1 MKNPSHP
8 FALWWRV
15 CICLALMCVVSMQ
28 AFAQTQ
34 ADELTSGKVYRIKT
48 ANQASNAQAKGYVSD
63 NNGTL
68 LLQSLNTDDA
78 ANAAQLWTV
87 TAVEGQ
93 EGYYQIQNNST
104 KRYLQPTND
113 NSTAVTTSETATSVY
128 VPKNAKTGQTDVTW
142 FNIMANASSTYSY
155 NWRDDLTVRG
165 WKPNDGNG
173 SGLTGSEWAFIP
185 YITFDEVLA
194 TRDDVPAVAGDKVYR
209 ILNKSTRFSNSV
221 LNETNNSLGSVDK
234 SSEVLSQYWQLV
246 DQGNGTI
253 ALRNLYTGHYVQSL
267 AGKKGRQYQMGTTA
281 YGFTIAANGHV
292 YAYDVRDDATLGLN
306 CTDQANGAIYSWTF
320 YDGTNDENSL
330 WVFLEASLTDDQ
342 KTAIE
347 ANRAA
352 AAKEDALQAHLQQ
365 AKLRI
370 RSRRSDSGYANRYV
384 TDITDATPW
393 DGSSNTCRMQELI
406 SGDEAN
412 RQVWI
417 AYKQSDGGYKF
428 RNLYTGKYL
437 NYNDTDDGDRTW
449 YIQLNPDNAT
459 AEQYVNISEKADF
472 SENGL
477 HYQKDYHLLMAWS
490 ISAPDYEG
498 CDWTFEDADVE
509 DDAVRTQFDKFDG
522 YLQSVVTDQWLTLRN
537 MNGSVISENTASHV
551 GDVNSPADDYY
562 AQYWR
567 LVAVEGSEG
576 YYQIQNAVTKR
587 YINFANFNSRVSTSE
602 TAPEGGF
609 KINFLTSSFR
619 FNTCV
624 EFVPATSTDGSSVLH
639 RSEDRLLIWNSY
651 GAVGAEGS
659 VWNMQ
664 KANVTDEAV
673 LAAQQAYEASVTEQ
687 ANAEAYRT
695 ALPTFFSDAA
705 CTALNASYQSMTD
718 DELRTAMTEAGIS
731 STALQSMA
739 IKVKNDS
746 WAKREKTFRVR
757 SIEPYTDPDN
767 WNNMLRI
774 GYVYTRL
781 SNPTG
786 IWSDVNGVFYIFV
799 GSDIP
804 DGCTVQAH
812 LVGKSDSQGS
822 ATTLQKGLNIVPVST
837 ASALYVSYTVPTTTA
852 DDSKRWR
859 DFANLDVHIE
869 GGTIDGYFD
878 ATRTGSGI
886 DTDAD
891 WKEMVADGLFQRPFV
906 MMKGRNVIYQ
916 MNGTLT
922 KKYVP
927 EKMREIVDFWDW
939 MVDVQHSLMAV
950 DEYKD
955 RWHSVLGFYSCTYN
969 FMFASSYGTYYN
981 ESTLGEIL
989 NYDTM
994 ASGGGSLWGPA
1005 HEVGHIHQGLINMIG
1020 CTEIS
1025 NNLFAQAVVHL
1036 NGKTST
1042 RLNGRKFWNVSE
1054 NYAAHKSWHDYDL
1067 WDRNSMYL
1075 KLYLYYEVE
1084 GHKPGFFCEL
1094 FRQLR
1099 KDPLNHSKGSQ
1110 SSPIPASEDFLKFAV
1125 KVCQVAGDDLS
1136 EFFRAYGFFVTFDT
1150 RMIGDYGDYYTNC
1163 TQEMVDAALTEMH
1176 KFPKPK
1182 SNLLFIENH
1191 IKHEPAIDHD
1201 GNYLYDSAGKQI
1213 LRTDY
1218 DENDAVGKCGDVGS
1232 YSDYS
1237 AGHYASGYTYN
1248 NSNGT
1253 LTFTGTGAVGYK
1265 VYDNDGN
1272 LLYFDNRNSFTLPE
1286 SVQTALSAEGKTMV
1300 VKVAQA
1306 DGTDVALPAPDATTY
1321 TLKVYRADAL
1331 TDDKSATVYTDGSSA
1346 TLPVLEDNALAYVVD
1361 ESDEQTQAS
1370 LPTALAEATNV
1381 VRLSTATASNVVITD
1396 KKDFY
1401 APSAFTASTLSYERT
1416 NTSGYNSVCLPFPIS
1431 AADFGD
1437 EAKVEQ
1443 FSSTNASASGT
1454 TLRFET
1460 TTEEL
1465 PAGTPCIVW
1474 CPESTTSWSIQ
1485 KTDALVTPSPVEATT
1500 GDATLKGSFLAQTI
1514 GAGKYKLNAS
1524 GTAFGITTAAG
1535 RITPFRCYLEPASS
1549 ASAPRLFIIEH
1560 GESTTTGIHSAANS
1574 AANTA
1579 SAPATDAV
1587 YYDLSG
1593 RRTAH
1598 PQQHGIYILG
1608 GKKVVK

>member
-1 MKNPSHP
+1 MKNPSHS

-15 CICLALMCVVSMQ
+15 CICLALMCVVSVQ

-48 ANQASNAQAKGYVSD
+48 GNQASNAQAKGYISD

-68 LLQSLNTDDA
+68 LLQSLNTDNA

-113 NSTAVTTSETATSVY
+113 NSTAVTTSATATSVY
-128 VPKNAKTGQTDVTW
+128 VPKNANTGQTSATW
-142 FNIMANASSTYSY
+142 FNIMESASSTYSY

-165 WKPNDGNG
+165 WNPNDGK
-173 SGLTGSEWAFIP
+173 STGLTGSEWAFIP
-185 YITFDEVLA
+185 YMTFDEVIA
-194 TRDDVPAVAGDKVYR
+194 TRDDVTPVAGDKVYR
-209 ILNKSTRFSNSV
+209 ILNKSSKFPNSV
-221 LNETNNSLGSVDK
+221 LNETNNILGSVDK

-267 AGKKGRQYQMGTTA
+267 AGKKNQAYKMGTTA
-281 YGFTIAANGHV
+281 YGFTIAVNSHA
-292 YAYDVRDDATLGLN
+292 YAYDIRDDASLGLN

-342 KTAIE
+342 LAAIE
-347 ANRAA
+347 VNK
-352 AAKEDALQAHLQQ
+352 AKVEKDDYLAGLLDN

-384 TDITDATPW
+384 TDITGATPW
-393 DGSSNTCRMQELI
+393 NSSNETARLQESI

-428 RNLYTGKYL
+428 RNLFTGKYL
-437 NYNDTDDGDRTW
+437 NYKSTDGGERTW
-449 YIQLNPDNAT
+449 YIQYNPDNAT
-459 AEQYVNISEKADF
+459 SEYYINICENANHSG
-472 SENGL
+472 NGL
-477 HYQKDYHLLMAWS
+477 HYQKDYNLIVGWDVAAS
-490 ISAPDYEG
+490 DYEG
-498 CDWTFEDADVE
+498 CDWTFEAVDIT
-509 DDAVRTQFDKFDG
+509 DDAVRTQFDKLEG
-522 YLQSVVTDQWLTLRN
+522 ISHSIVTDQWYILRN
-537 MNGSVISENTASHV
+537 MDGSVMSENISSHEC
-551 GDVNSPADDYY
+551 DVNSPADDYY
-562 AQYWR
+562 AKYWR
-567 LVAVEGSEG
+567 LVPVEGSEG
-576 YYQIQNAVTKR
+576 YYQIQNALTER
-587 YINFANFNSRVSTSE
+587 YVSFASFNARVSTAE

-609 KINFLTSSFR
+609 KINFLNSLFR
-619 FNTCV
+619 FGSHV
-624 EFVPATSTDGSSVLH
+624 EFVPANMTEGKNVLH
-639 RSEDRLLIWNSY
+639 RSDSRLLIWSSY
-651 GAVGAEGS
+651 GSVGAEGS
-659 VWNMQ
+659 VWRL
-664 KANVTDEAV
+664 VSTSITDDEL
-673 LAAQQAYEASVTEQ
+673 LAARQTYENACGEV
-687 ANAEAYRT
+687 ANAAAYSA
-695 ALPTFFSDAA
+695 ALPTFFSDGA
-705 CTALNASYQSMTD
+705 CNTLNAAYQSMTD

-731 STALQSMA
+731 SSVLQAMA

-746 WAKREKTFRVR
+746 WAKREKTFRLR
-757 SIEPYTDPDN
+757 SIEPYTDPNN
-767 WNNMLRI
+767 WNDMLRI

-781 SNPTG
+781 NNPTG
-786 IWSDVNGVFYIFV
+786 IWGNANEVAYVIV
-799 GSDIP
+799 GDDIP
-804 DGCTVQAH
+804 DGCTLEAR
-812 LVGKSDSQGS
+812 LVDKSDSQGS
-822 ATTLQKGLNIVPVST
+822 STALKKGLNVLLFST
-837 ASALYVSYTVPTTTA
+837 DAALYVSYIVPTTTA

-859 DFANLDVHIE
+859 DFANLNVHIE
-869 GGTIDGYFD
+869 GGDIDGYFD
-878 ATRTGSGI
+878 ATRAGSGI

-891 WKEMVADGLFQRPFV
+891 WKEMVADGLFKRPFV

-955 RWHSVLGFYSCTYN
+955 RWHPILGFYSCTYN
-969 FMFASSYGTYYN
+969 FMFASNYGTYYN

-1005 HEVGHIHQGLINMIG
+1005 HEVGHLHQGLINMIG

-1042 RLNGRKFWNVSE
+1042 RLNGRKFWNVGE
-1054 NYAAHKSWHDYDL
+1054 NYVAHKSWHDYEL
-1067 WDRNSMYL
+1067 WDRNTMYL

-1125 KVCQVAGDDLS
+1125 KVCQVAGEDLS

-1150 RMIGDYGDYYTNC
+1150 RVIGDYGDYYTNC

-1176 KFPKPK
+1176 KFPKNN

-1218 DENDAVGKCGDVGS
+1218 DEDDAVGKCGDVGS

-1265 VYDNDGN
+1265 IYDNDGN
-1272 LLYFDNRNSFTLPE
+1272 LLYFDNRNSFTLPT
-1286 SVQTALSAEGKTMV
+1286 SVQTALSAEGKQMV

-1306 DGTDVALPAPDATTY
+1306 DGTDVTLPAPDATTY

-1331 TDDKSATVYTDGSSA
+1331 TDDKSATVYTDGTSA

-1361 ESDEQTQAS
+1361 ESAEQQQAS

-1381 VRLSTATASNVVITD
+1381 VRLSTATASNIVIAD

-1401 APSAFTASTLSYERT
+1401 APSAFTAATLSYERT
-1416 NTSGYNSVCLPFPIS
+1416 NTAGYNSVCLPFSIS

-1460 TTEEL
+1460 TEEEL

-1474 CPESTTSWSIQ
+1474 CPESTTSWSIN
-1485 KTDALVTPSPVEATT
+1485 KADVFVTPSPVEATT
-1500 GDATLKGSFLAQTI
+1500 ADATLKGSFLAQTI

-1549 ASAPRLFIIEH
+1549 ASAPRLFTIEH
-1560 GESTTTGIHSAANS
+1560 GESTTTGIHSAAGAADFS
-1574 AANTA
+1574 AA
-1579 SAPATDAV
+1579 SATEGI

-1598 PQQHGIYILG
+1598 PQQRGIYIVN